1 MSLKHLAEKVKA
13 EGRHGDTELVH
24 MTKGEVAG
32 LQALAESAGGS
43 LTINPKTGQPEAF
56 ILASLLPMVFGGVG
70 ASMGLGA
77 LGTAALGAGI
87 GALTNDEN
95 PLMGAVM
102 GGMGGFGGG
111 QLANALGAAGASGTA
126 MGSAIPGQA
135 AAELATTEAAKKAVA
150 AGATGRG
157 SQAAMLAAQNMG
169 APTAQLASTTLAPSS
184 FAAAGQ
190 GIQAL
195 GTEGGR
201 AAFMDSV
208 GGLGG
213 LAKNVGMAGA
223 PLIAGMMPRGGSGE
237 MPAEEEDTEDLMG
250 RYEYRANPTGGTRT
264 PGSAY
269 SGEKT
274 YFNPEYRRMFA
285 AKGGEVKKYADGGEA
300 AAPSSDAMADPARG
314 MTGESRA
321 AMQYL
326 YDMGQGPGS
335 SGEALDYLY
344 GRAPAAIRAAQA
356 PVQQTPFT
364 PPTRTR
370 STISDTDGYGL
381 IGSGEY
387 AGLYQGARPQYAFDP
402 GSQQF
407 FRTDPVFKY
416 EAPTPSY
423 DAPQDW
429 SAHPFSEGGLASL
442 ARGGMKAGGFV
453 VPADIVSFVGE
464 GNTDAGYERIKDVL
478 PGAVPIKGKDGG
490 QADTVKTSI
499 EGKQPARIA
508 HGEMYVPPAAVKR
521 AGGAKKLYAMMDKV
535 RQQATGNKKQIKPVD
550 VRKAL
555 A

>member
-56 ILASLLPMVFGGVG
+56 FLAALLPTILGGVG

-77 LGTAALGAGI
+77 LGTAALGAGV
-87 GALTNDEN
+87 GALTNRDD

-111 QLANALGAAGASGTA
+111 QLANALGAAGAASTT
-126 MGSAIPGQA
+126 MGSAIPQQA
-135 AAELATTEAAKKAVA
+135 AAELAKTEAAKQAVA
-150 AGATGRG
+150 AGATGQG

-213 LAKNVGMAGA
+213 LAKAGTMGLA
-223 PLIAGMMPRGGSGE
+223 PALYGSMMPRGGSSE
-237 MPAEEEDTEDLMG
+237 APAEEEDDEDLMG
-250 RYEYRANPTGGTRT
+250 RYEYSANPTGGIRT
-264 PGSAY
+264 PGSAFT
-269 SGEKT
+269 GERV
-274 YFNPEYRRMFA
+274 FFEPEYRRMFA
-285 AKGGEVKKYADGGEA
+285 AKGGEVKKFADGGIA
-300 AAPSSDAMADPARG
+300 AAPSSNPAQG
-314 MTGESRA
+314 MSGESA
-321 AMQYL
+321 EAMRYL
-326 YDMGQGPGS
+326 NRMGKGAGT
-335 SGEALDYLY
+335 SGEAFDYLM
-344 GRAPAAIRAAQA
+344 GKRPTVSKSTT
-356 PVQQTPFT
+356 PVKSAKAFKA
-364 PPTRTR
+364 PTRMQQ
-370 STISDTDGYGL
+370 TISDPKGYSL
-381 IGSGEY
+381 INSGAY
-387 AGLYQGARPQYAFDP
+387 KGMYQKGTPSYVFDP

-416 EAPTPSY
+416 VAPEPVYYDTSY
-423 DAPQDW
+423 
-429 SAHPFSEGGLASL
+429 SGGFSEGGITEL

-453 VPADIVSFVGE
+453 VPADVVSMVGE
-464 GNTDAGYERIKDVL
+464 GNTDAGYERIERML
-478 PGAVPIKGKDGG
+478 PGATPIKGKDGG

-508 HGEMYVPPAAVKR
+508 HGEMYVPPATVKR

-535 RQQATGNKKQIKPVD
+535 RDQATGSKKQIKPVNLK
-550 VRKAL
+550 KAL